1 MPVRTGARAPRRA
14 ALPARRALTLVS
26 FSSLTSYAGFL
37 YMLIALVSICY
48 WMQGNAQKQEY
59 EDNEREE
66 AGLLSGSGE
75 RDGEEAAAN

>member
-1 MPVRTGARAPRRA
+1 
-14 ALPARRALTLVS
+14 
-26 FSSLTSYAGFL
+26 
-37 YMLIALVSICY
+37 MLIALVSICY

>member
-1 MPVRTGARAPRRA
+1 MLVRTGARAPRQRS
-14 ALPARRALTLVS
+14 PRRPLTPLYFFLL
-26 FSSLTSYAGFL
+26 FSTGFL

-48 WMQGNAQKQEY
+48 WMQGNALKQEH

-75 RDGEEAAAN
+75 RDGEEPAAN